1 MLSISLNRTT
11 VFNSFLLQWWK
22 CTDGSMPKWV
32 QNGGDFLDSFP
43 VNAGYYSG
51 KNVQQNAFCAK
62 QNL

>member
-1 MLSISLNRTT
+1 
-11 VFNSFLLQWWK
+11 
-22 CTDGSMPKWV
+22 MPKWV